1 MEERRTKK
9 ILASATTIK
18 IIINEYLLLLKKKKE
33 KKEEIIYIEEE
44 KGEAILREPYQTTFA
59 STQYASRERQTLF
72 ERRSHNISRREIYRV
87 TS

>member
-9 ILASATTIK
+9 ILATSTNIK
-18 IIINEYLLLLKKKKE
+18 IIINEYLLLKKKE
-33 KKEEIIYIEEE
+33 GEERRDNIEEE

-59 STQYASRERQTLF
+59 STQYAYRERQTLF